1 MAPPSVARMLHLFPH
16 AELEQP
22 ADQHAWRRSVR
33 DSRGHH
39 PWLFLGRHL
48 PDWTVKYVD
57 RHSGLFPVGRLG
69 LTVYRKREI
78 WLASDMNVADRR
90 CTIAHETGHVLR
102 GTHSGCSRLREE
114 ALVDRQAARLLLPS
128 VRRMGHALAWAG
140 ADYEAAAE
148 ELWVDETMLN
158 VRLSTL
164 APRESAHLR
173 EQLATVMV
181 DAPA

>member
-1 MAPPSVARMLHLFPH
+1 MLPRQAPLDLTPL
-16 AELEQP
+16 
-22 ADQHAWRRSVR
+22 DQHAWRRSVR
-33 DSRGHH
+33 DGRGHH
-39 PWLFLGRHL
+39 PWRVLGEHFGQWR
-48 PDWTVKYVD
+48 VRYVA
-57 RHSGLFPVGRLG
+57 RSALPVGRLG
-69 LTVYRKREI
+69 WTRWDLGEI
-78 WLASDMNVADRR
+78 WVANGQNVADRR
-90 CTIAHETGHVLR
+90 STICHETGHLIR
-102 GTHSGCSRLREE
+102 GPFPSWRKVYEE

-128 VRRMGHALAWAG
+128 VRTIGHALAWAG

-164 APRESAHLR
+164 APREATRLR